1 MSDTI
6 REILPS
12 ATGLT
17 LYVGLGNSLRGDDFA
32 GSYIVT
38 LIEGRDRIEKFDAG
52 EKPENAYDRA
62 LEMKPA
68 KAVFFDAADMGLPA
82 GTVQIVYEDT
92 LSIKAM
98 STHKVPLPLITK
110 LIREETGAE
119 IVICG
124 IQPASV
130 DFMKKMDESVKESCE
145 TLAKI
150 INNSR

>member
-1 MSDTI
+1 MSDTV
-6 REILPS
+6 REILP
-12 ATGLT
+12 AENGVT

-32 GSYIVT
+32 GSLLITMIEPRDGIV
-38 LIEGRDRIEKFDAG
+38 LFDAG
-52 EKPENAYDRA
+52 EKTETAYDKA
-62 LEMKPA
+62 LEIKPV
-68 KAVFFDAADMGLPA
+68 KAVFFDAADMRLPS

-92 LSIKAM
+92 LSMSAV

-130 DFMKKMDESVKESCE
+130 EFMHKMDESVKESCE